1 MTKVIVLDAGH
12 GRNTPGKR
20 TPDGEREWTFNDKML
35 RAAQKHLT
43 DNYQGFTIVRT
54 DDPTGNTDV
63 SLAARA
69 TRANNAKGD
78 VFVSFHNNAFQG
90 KWGSHGGTET
100 YVPTPAANN
109 PRSSA
114 LARSVHPKMQR
125 AFGLRDRGI
134 KAGNLYVIMN
144 TKMPAILV
152 EGAFMDSTTDIVKLR
167 DDNVLRRAGE
177 AIAEGVAEFLALSK
191 KPQPVAPKPV
201 APTVRPTT
209 NPEAAK
215 VDVYRVRV
223 DGTQVGAYGNPKNA
237 LDEVEKALKAG
248 KKKVELERV

>member
-1 MTKVIVLDAGH
+1 MTKVIVFDAGH

-63 SLAARA
+63 SLAARV

-78 VFVSFHNNAFQG
+78 VFVSFHNNALNG
-90 KWGSHGGTET
+90 KWGPHGGTET
-100 YVPTPAANN
+100 YVPTPIANN
-109 PRSSA
+109 PKSNG
-114 LARSVHPKMQR
+114 LAKMVHPRLQR

-144 TKMPAILV
+144 TNMPAILL
-152 EGAFMDSTTDIVKLR
+152 EGGFMDSTADIIKLR
-167 DDNVLRRAGE
+167 DDNVLKRAGE
-177 AIAEGVAEFLALSK
+177 AVAEGVAEYLTLKK
-191 KPQPVAPKPV
+191 KPHPIAPKPV
-201 APTVRPTT
+201 APTNKPTT

-215 VDVYRVRV
+215 VDMYRVKI
-223 DGTQVGAYGNPKNA
+223 DGKQVGAYSNPKFA
-237 LDEVEKALKAG
+237 LDEVEKALKAR
-248 KKKVELERV
+248 KKNIELERV